1 MGPRPHH
8 SPPRGRARRGGAAF
22 GTDGAPAAGGA
33 RTGPGLSPQHR
44 ARDLGHAA
52 PRTGRASPAA
62 PAADGAET
70 RPAANRAQNGARP
83 SLRADPPPRAA
94 LRSPRLFRAKTP
106 PGAPSRSGSALRRTP
121 RFRSGR
127 NIAAGPHRTAPHR
140 PLTSPRWALRA
151 TTPFP
156 TRPCPAPAPPR
167 RPITSRRAGGR
178 PRPRQWRADKHGE
191 GAGPGPPR

>member
-83 SLRADPPPRAA
+83 SLRADPPPGLRSARHDCSGQKLPRVPRAA
-94 LRSPRLFRAKTP
+94 PGPLCAEP
-106 PGAPSRSGSALRRTP
+106 PASVPGETSRRG
-121 RFRSGR
+121 
-127 NIAAGPHRTAPHR
+127 RTAPHR